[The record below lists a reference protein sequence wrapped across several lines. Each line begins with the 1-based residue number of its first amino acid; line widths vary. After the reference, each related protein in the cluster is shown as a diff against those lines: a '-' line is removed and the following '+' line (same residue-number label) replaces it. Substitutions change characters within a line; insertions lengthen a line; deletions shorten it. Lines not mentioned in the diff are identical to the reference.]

1 MTRTRKSL
9 AVAAIALA
17 ALGGA
22 VAPALAD
29 SHIPSPPNS
38 MSALDRHTPVAPQ
51 DNHAPLAPQDNHAPL
66 APQGDQALLAPLD
79 SHIP

>member
-29 SHIPSPPNS
+29 NHIPSPSNS
-38 MSALDRHTPVAPQ
+38 VSALDRHTPVAPQ
-51 DNHAPLAPQDNHAPL
+51 DSRAPL

-79 SHIP
+79 NHIP